1 MKKIYTVRDVNRQQA
16 HLWEG
21 HRIEEEV
28 LACSD
33 RSIAPYFLD
42 LLPKEDEILEA
53 GCGLGAWV
61 VFLHKRGYRISGV
74 DNNAEVIERLRQWDP
89 GLRVSAGD
97 IAGLPWPEG
106 SLGAYISLGVVEH
119 FEEGTER
126 PLKEAFRVL
135 KPGGYLFLTV
145 PSNNLFRR
153 MIAHPLRSGYLLMH
167 WLQGRDIHFA
177 EYRYSPAEVRRMAE
191 TAGFTVMLTSTDDFV
206 SKTRS
211 LTLWSEFPFLRGGS
225 ASYSLNAAGR
235 ALAWLLNSFS
245 RKILSSGILVI
256 ARKP

>member
-1 MKKIYTVRDVNRQQA
+1 MKKIYTVRDVDRQRT

-21 HRIEEEV
+21 HLIEQEV
-28 LACSD
+28 SACSD
-33 RSIAPYFLD
+33 RSIVPYFLE

-61 VFLHKRGYRISGV
+61 VFLHKKGYRISGI
-74 DNNAEVIERLRQWDP
+74 DNNGEVIERLRQWDP
-89 GLRVSAGD
+89 GLRVSSGD
-97 IAGLPWPEG
+97 IAGLPWPDG

-126 PLKEAFRVL
+126 PLREAFRVL
-135 KPGGYLFLTV
+135 KRGGYLFLTV

-153 MIAHPLRSGYLLMH
+153 MIAHPLRSVYLLAH
-167 WLQGRDIHFA
+167 RLLGRDIHFA
-177 EYRYSPAEVRRMAE
+177 EYRYSPAEVRSMAE
-191 TAGFTVMLTSTDDFV
+191 TAGFTVVLTSTDDFV

-225 ASYSLNAAGR
+225 DSYSLNAAGR
-235 ALAWLLNSFS
+235 ALAWLLNTLS
-245 RKILSSGILVI
+245 REILSSGVLVI
-256 ARKP
+256 AKKP